1 MLDKTIIVTI
11 IAIVIPIIMCLIYL
25 LIDKAFVKHINE
37 QYGRILKLYSDEN
50 YYAFYYRNSMEK
62 KEQEY
67 IKRISD
73 LNKDIKE
80 LQEQSKLQEN
90 TINVLNN
97 IIQQCLNNSINN
109 NHEIIKELEELEEE
123 NKRKGEII

>member
-1 MLDKTIIVTI
+1 M
-11 IAIVIPIIMCLIYL
+11 
-25 LIDKAFVKHINE
+25 
-37 QYGRILKLYSDEN
+37 KLYSDEN